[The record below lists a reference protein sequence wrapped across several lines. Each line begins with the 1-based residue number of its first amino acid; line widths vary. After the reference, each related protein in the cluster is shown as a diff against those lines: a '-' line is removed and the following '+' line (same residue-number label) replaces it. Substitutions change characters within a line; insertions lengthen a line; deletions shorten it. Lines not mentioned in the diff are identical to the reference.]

1 MDFVRIYN
9 VSKEGG
15 NCMKALII
23 GYYGSDNIGD
33 EVLLHQ
39 TIKMIKNIDE
49 KIDIKS
55 LSYKTKMTKEIH
67 GIDAVSRNKYFEILK
82 AIKESDV
89 IIGGGGS
96 ILQNVTSNRSLV
108 YYSMILFI
116 STLFNKKVIMLGN
129 GFGPIS
135 GRFYSTLTRW
145 LLNRIDVFMAR
156 DEETKER
163 LEELGVKSKVVLSA
177 DLAYYNYK
185 SRDRLSSKK
194 VIINIRPWKND
205 DAIVDELRIFVNRL
219 KNNGYEVEFLSMQE
233 GNDDI
238 LLKKIDEKASF
249 VENSID
255 TFLHKESDYYCMVGM
270 RLHALIWAGLKDIP
284 FISLEYDPKIKS
296 YAAMTSQLNYGN
308 VNDIDGNKLW
318 ESFSQLVENYDEKK
332 NLLIKTNDELAK
344 KSYINYMELKNLIER
359 N

>member
-1 MDFVRIYN
+1 
-9 VSKEGG
+9 
-15 NCMKALII
+15 MKALII

-39 TIKMIKNIDE
+39 TIKMIKEIDE

-55 LSYKTKMTKEIH
+55 LSYRTKTTKEIH
-67 GIDAVSRNKYFEILK
+67 GIDAVSRNKYFEIIK
-82 AIKESDV
+82 AIKESDIV
-89 IIGGGGS
+89 IGGGGS

-108 YYSMILFI
+108 YYSTILFI

-129 GFGPIS
+129 GFGPIK
-135 GRFYSTLTRW
+135 GKFYTSLTRW
-145 LLNRIDVFMAR
+145 LLNKIDVFMAR

-163 LEELGVKSKVVLSA
+163 LEKLGVESKIVLSA

-185 SRDRLSSKK
+185 CKERLFSKK
-194 VIINIRPWKND
+194 VIINIRPWENSDVIIKEMNKF
-205 DAIVDELRIFVNRL
+205 INRL
-219 KNNGYEVEFLSMQE
+219 KENGYEVEFLSMQE
-233 GNDDI
+233 GNDD
-238 LLKKIDEKASF
+238 LLLRKIDDKASF
-249 VENSID
+249 VDNSID
-255 TFLHKESDYYCMVGM
+255 AFLHEESDYYCMVGM
-270 RLHALIWAGLKDIP
+270 RLHALIWAGIKDIP

-296 YAAMTSQLNYGN
+296 YADMTNQLNCGN
-308 VNDIDGNKLW
+308 VNDIDSDKLW
-318 ESFSQLVENYDEKK
+318 ELFTQLVDNYDEKK